1 MHDGKYKYSVLMDM
15 GCTETLFDISTDP
28 GEQYN
33 IVREPQY
40 QDIRKRM
47 RAVLEKEARLRG
59 RVINVGKEK

>member
-1 MHDGKYKYSVLMDM
+1 MHRNPVRHKYR
-15 GCTETLFDISTDP
+15 P